1 MKRNEFFNKN
11 ENDNNQKM
19 LLENNKTVC
28 GVYMSIYE
36 KKQVLKKKKDI
47 LINLYFVFVIKYI
60 FLKCVF
66 INNRYIYKVPL
77 YMQGIIKKNEY

>member
-36 KKQVLKKKKDI
+36 KK
-47 LINLYFVFVIKYI
+47 
-60 FLKCVF
+60 
-66 INNRYIYKVPL
+66 
-77 YMQGIIKKNEY
+77 